1 MLEQFVAAE
10 LHEAMAIDYFESS
23 HPISQEVKN
32 PAEINEIFDLISY
45 RKGASV
51 IRMLV
56 NFLGEDTFRDGLTHY
71 LEIQYRMLL
80 CFTSSS

>member
-1 MLEQFVAAE
+1 MLQQLVAAE
-10 LHEAMAIDYFESS
+10 LHESMAIDYFDSS

-32 PAEINEIFDLISY
+32 AAEINEIFDLISY

-56 NFLGEDTFRDGLTHY
+56 NFLGENIFREGVTHY
-71 LEIQYRMLL
+71 LESQ
-80 CFTSSS
+80 